1 MDWYL
6 MVWRKYAE
14 FDGRSRRSEYWMFVL
29 FNLLVTL
36 GLCVLAGI
44 GFAFLREDGAVAAVS
59 FIPLGLYVLAAIIP
73 SVSVAVRR
81 FHDIGKSGWMLLLLI
96 VLGAIPLLGLIAA
109 VVQLVFLCTDS
120 DPGINQYG
128 PNPKFP
134 ELAAGMPA
142 GYAGFPPIGNFAQP
156 PQPPPFPG
164 GSGAAFCTRCGA
176 RVNGPSTVC
185 GSCGASI

>member
-29 FNLLVTL
+29 FNSLVTL
-36 GLCVLAGI
+36 GLCVLAGV
-44 GFAFLREDGAVAAVS
+44 GFAFMREDGAVVAVL
-59 FIPLGLYVLAAIIP
+59 FIPLGIYVLAAIIP

-81 FHDIGKSGWMLLLLI
+81 FHDVGKSGWMLLLLI

-109 VVQLVFLCTDS
+109 GVQLVFLCTDS

-134 ELAAGMPA
+134 ELAGMPA
-142 GYAGFPPIGNFAQP
+142 GYAGFPPTGNFAPP
-156 PQPPPFPG
+156 PQPPSMG
-164 GSGAAFCTRCGA
+164 GTSVRFCTRCGA
-176 RVNGPSTVC
+176 SISGASTVC
-185 GSCGASI
+185 GGCGASI

>member
-29 FNLLVTL
+29 FNFLVTIGL
-36 GLCVLAGI
+36 GVLGGI
-44 GFAFLREDGAVAAVS
+44 GLAFMREAGAVVAVL
-59 FIPLGLYVLAAIIP
+59 FIPLVLYVLAAIIP
-73 SVSVAVRR
+73 SVAVAVRR

-96 VLGAIPLLGLIAA
+96 VLGAIPFLGIVAA
-109 VVQLVFLCTDS
+109 VIQIVFLCTDS

-134 ELAAGMPA
+134 EQAAGAFA
-142 GYAGFPPIGNFAQP
+142 GAAGFPAFSNSA
-156 PQPPPFPG
+156 PQPFAG
-164 GSGAAFCTRCGA
+164 ASGAAFCTRCGA
-176 RVNGPSTVC
+176 RKSGASTVC
-185 GSCGASI
+185 GNCGVSV